1 MSVKQKAFSVLTA
14 PIRKIFSRSN
24 MINTTLHQNF
34 SMKRRVRQG
43 ATDLLF
49 YCPNRMTLM
58 RAETFFTK
66 EPDTIEWLDSFKP
79 GEVLFDVGS
88 NVGLYTLYAAQKGVR
103 VVAFEPES
111 QNYALLNHNIYLN
124 SLSDR
129 VCALN
134 LALNSENKLDY
145 LYLNQ
150 FMPGGALNNFGEEVD
165 YEKKSFHSAFKQ
177 GACAFALDSFIDLFQ
192 YEVPDHLKIDVDGL
206 EAAVIDGAR
215 VTLKNKKLKSILIEL
230 NTKLPEDLKILETL
244 KSAGFKVK
252 RQCHCPLVNKQFDG
266 IDNFTLVR
274 DQ

>member
-24 MINTTLHQNF
+24 AVNTTLLQNF
-34 SMKRRVRQG
+34 SMERRVKKG
-43 ATDLLF
+43 VTDLLF
-49 YCPNRMTLM
+49 YCPNRTTLW
-58 RAETFFTK
+58 RTETFFTK

-79 GEVLFDVGS
+79 GEILFDVGA

-111 QNYALLNHNIYLN
+111 QNYALLNRNIYLN
-124 SLSDR
+124 GLSDR

-134 LALNSENKLDY
+134 LALTSEDKLDY

-150 FMPGGALNNFGEEVD
+150 FISGGALNNFGEEID
-165 YEKKSFHSAFKQ
+165 YEKKHFHSAFKQ
-177 GACAFALDSFIDLFQ
+177 GACAFKLDSFLELFKQ
-192 YEVPDHLKIDVDGL
+192 EVPDHLKIDVDGL
-206 EAAVIDGAR
+206 EAAVIDGALE
-215 VTLKNKKLKSILIEL
+215 TLKNTKLKSVLIEL
-230 NTKLPEDLKILETL
+230 NTKLPEDIKVLEIL

-252 RQCHCPLVNKQFDG
+252 RQYHCPLVNEQFDG